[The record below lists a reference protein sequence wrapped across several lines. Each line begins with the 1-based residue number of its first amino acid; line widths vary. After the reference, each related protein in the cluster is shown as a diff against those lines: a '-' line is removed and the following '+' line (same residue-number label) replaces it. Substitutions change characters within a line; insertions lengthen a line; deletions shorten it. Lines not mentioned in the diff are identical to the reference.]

1 MNAIQAIAS
10 YARRKTHQ
18 RRNQKICLCRKVN
31 FDRALR
37 TAPDELEYE
46 PYMIGKLRMFSFQ
59 ILLRFVHIYFL
70 DEVMTVLMHKGHAV
84 CESDFQ
90 YGLIF

>member
-1 MNAIQAIAS
+1 MS
-10 YARRKTHQ
+10 
-18 RRNQKICLCRKVN
+18 
-31 FDRALR
+31 
-37 TAPDELEYE
+37 
-46 PYMIGKLRMFSFQ
+46 SFQ

-90 YGLIF
+90 YELIF